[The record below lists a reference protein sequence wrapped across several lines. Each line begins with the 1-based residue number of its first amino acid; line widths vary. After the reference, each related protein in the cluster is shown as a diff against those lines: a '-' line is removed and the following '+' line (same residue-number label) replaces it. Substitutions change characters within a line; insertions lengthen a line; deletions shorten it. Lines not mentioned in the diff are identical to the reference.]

1 MKNEN
6 TAAVRRRNRLA
17 YIAEAGL
24 EYFISLLVTGAFL
37 AALLKHIGFSDAASG
52 IVTSL
57 ASLGFLAQAAVL
69 MLKPRRSPKRLVT
82 ALHLANQIMF
92 VFLYMIPFIN
102 IPHGVKV
109 AMFAAMLLGGHLL
122 SNTVMPLKLS
132 WLMSFVD
139 DSHRGEFTANKEIV
153 SLVGGIV
160 FSYVMGAVSDRF
172 TDAGHTELAF
182 LICGITLFALTVL
195 HLLSLLAVKDAGD
208 SDTETAYD
216 SRTAVQAI
224 KSVFSGSDFT
234 KIILIDVLW
243 HMGSGISVSYFGV
256 YQIQELGFS
265 LRYVAI
271 LNAVHSVV
279 RVLFSR
285 FFGRFADKYSWRT
298 MMTVSLSIGAVGYLL
313 NAFTVPSNGKIMFMV
328 YYIFYAVYMAGSNS
342 GIMNL
347 TFDYVKTEDRAC
359 ALGIKSAIGGMAGFL
374 ASLCGAKI
382 VSAVQG
388 SGNLV
393 MGHTIYAQQILSFLT
408 FIIYIAAAIYVKN
421 AIHKINNNNI
431 KRSVEL

>member
-1 MKNEN
+1 MKNES

-109 AMFAAMLLGGHLL
+109 AVFAAMLLGGHLL

-182 LICGITLFALTVL
+182 LVCGTTLFALTVL

-234 KIILIDVLW
+234 KLYSSMFCGIWAPESRYRISECTRYRSLDSAFATLQYSTRYTAW
-243 HMGSGISVSYFGV
+243 CAYSSPAFSGDLPTNIRGV
-256 YQIQELGFS
+256 Q
-265 LRYVAI
+265 
-271 LNAVHSVV
+271 
-279 RVLFSR
+279 
-285 FFGRFADKYSWRT
+285 
-298 MMTVSLSIGAVGYLL
+298 
-313 NAFTVPSNGKIMFMV
+313 
-328 YYIFYAVYMAGSNS
+328 
-342 GIMNL
+342 
-347 TFDYVKTEDRAC
+347 
-359 ALGIKSAIGGMAGFL
+359 
-374 ASLCGAKI
+374 
-382 VSAVQG
+382 
-388 SGNLV
+388 
-393 MGHTIYAQQILSFLT
+393 
-408 FIIYIAAAIYVKN
+408 
-421 AIHKINNNNI
+421 
-431 KRSVEL
+431 